1 MNQRNMLVWE
11 PLYKGHY
18 AFFLELVVRALEQAG
33 WTVTVATDAD
43 SPVCLS
49 KTVFRISTD
58 PQANPSAEPFQ
69 IAHKLGITNIFIC
82 HLDSVLLPW
91 KNLRFIG
98 PEESPV
104 HIHGIWI
111 QASGALKTGLLNYLS
126 QRSVRRSR
134 LFIQR
139 LKSLFDRNM
148 LGEVFVLDE
157 RLSQQQVAL
166 GFPATLLPDPWR
178 SAPKETRA
186 ESRTLLGLPQDRVI
200 FLHIGSDEKRKGLL
214 DVLKLVSKFP
224 SSGPFIVRAGELK
237 PRNTGKRVK
246 LIQRLTLENRLLCAN
261 RAVSEEA
268 FDLYL
273 RAADYVLLPYR
284 SHDDSSGILSRAI
297 GAGTP
302 VIASDFG
309 LIGKR
314 VRALNLGILY
324 RNNNMRD
331 LRRAMSTA
339 WQTPASHFP
348 VGHAA
353 DTFSPEHFI
362 GLIRAHFEGMKA

>member
-1 MNQRNMLVWE
+1 MLVWE
-11 PLYKGHY
+11 PLNKGHY
-18 AFFLELVVRALEQAG
+18 AFFLELAVRALTQAG
-33 WTVTVATDAD
+33 WTVTVATDTD
-43 SPVCLS
+43 SPVNLPKNVS
-49 KTVFRISTD
+49 RISTD
-58 PQANPSAEPFQ
+58 PQANPSVEPFQ
-69 IAHKLGITNIFIC
+69 IAHKLGIKNIFIC

-91 KNLRFIG
+91 KNQRFIG
-98 PEESPV
+98 PDDSSV
-104 HIHGIWI
+104 RIHGIWI
-111 QASGALKTGLLNYLS
+111 QASGAIKDGLLNYLS
-126 QRSVRRSR
+126 QKSVRRSR
-134 LFIQR
+134 LFVQR
-139 LKSLFDRNM
+139 LKNLFDRAM

-157 RLSQQQVAL
+157 RLSQQQVTL

-178 SAPKETRA
+178 SVPKETRA
-186 ESRTLLGLPQDRVI
+186 ESRTLLGLPQDRII

-214 DVLKLVSKFP
+214 DVLKLISKFP
-224 SSGPFIVRAGELK
+224 SSGPFLVRAGELK

-246 LIQRLTLENRLLCAN
+246 LIQRLTRENRLICNDRDL
-261 RAVSEEA
+261 SEEA

-273 RAADYVLLPYR
+273 RAADYVLLPYH

-314 VRALNLGILY
+314 VKALSLGLLY

-339 WQTPASHFP
+339 WQTPASQFP
-348 VGHAA
+348 VDHAA
-353 DTFSPEHFI
+353 DTFSPKRFI
-362 GLIRAHFEGMKA
+362 GLIRAHFEGLEA